1 MPVSHL
7 LFFITDLP
15 NETILKIFRAVL
27 FVFLIF
33 SLCSS
38 SAFGHGLGG
47 EVLPPVKIGNK
58 DASLSI
64 SISPS
69 IYDPK
74 EAEKYI
80 SLRLFDANTDAIIE
94 HVTFEFELQ
103 KDGKQIFKEI
113 FHDELGDLSIKVISK
128 DSENI
133 IIDGGIEPIL
143 GGWMKNESSIVMRGP
158 VFISGGL
165 YDYKVKILSID
176 SDSNVLDD
184 EIELQGAV
192 SLAETKSFQVIDSQ
206 NNEQTI
212 QVISYFDKLDSF
224 DFDSNKATFSMPF
237 DWNQDLEQLSV
248 VHNELRVPNTFG
260 DFLFTTYRAV
270 VNDISLPDDAV
281 NIDDYSFEDRTIHVV
296 LNQELLKQI
305 RTDASKHSE
314 NVMTFELKPSD
325 KVKFPLEFTTPDL
338 RYKVFLSWE
347 PEVIKSGDEITFLLS
362 LEEIFSD
369 KTKKLVEY
377 DLSIVQNNSEIFS
390 KHLVG
395 NVNSETPNPH
405 KIKFSQNQ
413 IGTANFVL
421 SEIDGNPLSKGNF
434 ILVIEPEDSES
445 DAIPEW
451 IKNNAGWWAEGAIDD
466 DSFIQGIQFL
476 IKENVLRIPATSSGE
491 GTGSNEIPEWIKNNA
506 GWWAE
511 GAIDDDA
518 FVQGIQFLIKEGI
531 MQI

>member
-15 NETILKIFRAVL
+15 NDTILKIFSTIL
-27 FVFLIF
+27 FVLLIF
-33 SLCSS
+33 SLASS

-47 EVLPPVKIGNK
+47 EVLPPVKIENK

-69 IYDPK
+69 MYDP
-74 EAEKYI
+74 EESEKHI

-113 FHDELGDLSIKVISK
+113 FHDELGNLSIKVISEN
-128 DSENI
+128 SENI
-133 IIDGGIEPIL
+133 SVEGEIEPIL
-143 GGWMKNESSIVMRGP
+143 GGWIKNESTIIMRGP
-158 VFISGGL
+158 IFMSGGL
-165 YDYKVKILSID
+165 YDYNVKILSID
-176 SDSNVLDD
+176 ADSNILSD
-184 EIELQGAV
+184 EVHLQGAI
-192 SLAETKSFQVIDSQ
+192 SLAETKSFQVLDSQ
-206 NNEQTI
+206 SNEQTI

-224 DFDSNKATFSMPF
+224 NFDSNKVKISMPF

-248 VHNELRVPNTFG
+248 VHQELRVPNTFG
-260 DFLFTTYRAV
+260 DFLFTTYWAV
-270 VNDISLPDDAV
+270 VNDIPLPDDTV
-281 NIDDYSFEDRTIHVV
+281 NIDDYSFEDRTIHIV

-305 RTDASKHSE
+305 RDDASIYSDD
-314 NVMTFELKPSD
+314 MIIFELQPSE

-347 PEVIKSGDEITFLLS
+347 PEVIKSGEEVTFFLS
-362 LEEIFSD
+362 LDEIFSD
-369 KTKKLVEY
+369 KTKKIVEY
-377 DLSIVQNNSEIFS
+377 DLSIIQNDSEIFS

-395 NVNSETPNPH
+395 NVNSETPNSH
-405 KIKFSQNQ
+405 KIQFNENH

-421 SEIDGNPLSKGNF
+421 SNIDGNSLSKGNF
-434 ILVIEPEDSES
+434 ILVIHPSEPE
-445 DAIPEW
+445 
-451 IKNNAGWWAEGAIDD
+451 ID
-466 DSFIQGIQFL
+466 
-476 IKENVLRIPATSSGE
+476 VV
-491 GTGSNEIPEWIKNNA
+491 PEWIKNNA

-518 FVQGIQFLIKEGI
+518 FVQGIQFLIKEYILQIPATTSGEGTGSNEIPAWIKNNAGWWAEGAIDDDAFVQGI
-531 MQI
+531 QFLIKEEILRI

>member
-1 MPVSHL
+1 M
-7 LFFITDLP
+7 
-15 NETILKIFRAVL
+15 L

-33 SLCSS
+33 SFSS
-38 SAFGHGLGG
+38 PFAFGHGLGG
-47 EVLPPVKIGNK
+47 EVLPPVKIEDK

-69 IYDPK
+69 IYDP
-74 EAEKYI
+74 EESEKHI
-80 SLRLFDANTDAIIE
+80 SLRLFDANTDAVIE

-113 FHDELGDLSIKVISK
+113 FHDELGNLSIKVITD

-133 IIDGGIEPIL
+133 TIEGKIEPIL
-143 GGWMKNESSIVMRGP
+143 GGWMKNESSLVVRGP
-158 VFISGGL
+158 IFTSGGL
-165 YDYKVKILSID
+165 YDYSVKILSID

-184 EIELQGAV
+184 EIQLQGAI
-192 SLAETKSFQVIDSQ
+192 SLAETKSFHVTDSQ
-206 NNEQTI
+206 NNAQTI

-224 DFDSNKATFSMPF
+224 NFDSNKATFSMPF
-237 DWNQDLEQLSV
+237 DWNQNLEQLSV
-248 VHNELRVPNTFG
+248 VHNELRIPNTFG
-260 DFLFTTYRAV
+260 DFLFTTYQAV
-270 VNDISLPDDAV
+270 VNDISLPDDTV
-281 NIDDYSFEDRTIHVV
+281 NIDDYSFEDRTVHVV

-305 RTDASKHSE
+305 RNDASKHSDSI
-314 NVMTFELKPSD
+314 MTIELQPSD
-325 KVKFPLEFTTPDL
+325 KIKFPLYFATPDL

-347 PEVIKSGDEITFLLS
+347 PEVIKSGEETIFFLS
-362 LEEIFSD
+362 LEELFSN
-369 KTKKLVEY
+369 KIKKLVEY

-395 NVNSETPNPH
+395 NVNSEMPNAH
-405 KIKFSQNQ
+405 KIKFNENH

-421 SEIDGNPLSKGNF
+421 SNIDGNSLSKGNF
-434 ILVIEPEDSES
+434 ILVIEPGNSRIDVV
-445 DAIPEW
+445 PEW

-476 IKENVLRIPATSSGE
+476 IKEGIIEIPSSEQGAISSDDIPA
-491 GTGSNEIPEWIKNNA
+491 WIKQNA

-531 MQI
+531 LQIQN